1 MHRAGRPGPVIA
13 ERPCRLDDK
22 ARAVAIEGERALLA
36 PLLASDHGRV
46 AFGRRIAGRH
56 HDGGTSAI
64 LLECVRSENV
74 RDEAAIGEL
83 GDTACGITGDA
94 AAEVLVVDVAA
105 AGVGSEP
112 LAGCERIAAGTMQR

>member
-1 MHRAGRPGPVIA
+1 
-13 ERPCRLDDK
+13 
-22 ARAVAIEGERALLA
+22 
-36 PLLASDHGRV
+36 LLASDHGRV

-94 AAEVLVVDVAA
+94 VAEVLVVDVAA
-105 AGVGSEP
+105 VGVGSEP
-112 LAGCERIAAGTMQR
+112 LAGCERIAAGTMQREPAVGATNRERAAIRGDKDIRHR